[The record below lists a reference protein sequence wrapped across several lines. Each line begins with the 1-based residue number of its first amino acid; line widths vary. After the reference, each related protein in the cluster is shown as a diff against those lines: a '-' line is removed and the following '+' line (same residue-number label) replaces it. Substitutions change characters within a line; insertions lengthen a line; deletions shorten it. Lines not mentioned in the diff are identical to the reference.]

1 MERLRGFYAKTVPF
15 EEKYQDSTLK
25 LYKEVFG
32 YKAYSL
38 YIQQLM
44 DGDTSGWDW
53 RYRDG
58 VSVRLIALQEDG
70 EVVGHLGATIKDV
83 QIGDGSIKKGAEII
97 EGVVKSSLRGGI
109 TLYKMIQE
117 VRQQLIGVN
126 GIEFAILFPN
136 TFSAATVLK
145 RASAQREA
153 FLWEKQLKEVTGKGF
168 VEIDDEEF
176 IGLAPALFFQRLMIN
191 PGTVRTPEYLRWRYL
206 ENPSG
211 NYRFI
216 ASVDGDGL
224 AVVKQY
230 DAVKGHIVDVVAAG
244 KESFV
249 EVINGSQQMLVQSG
263 VETVSLYPLA
273 LPESQWLQEA
283 GFRRNNWG
291 RRLVMFASD
300 KFFPA
305 QEVVDS
311 WYLTMNEHSIF

>member
-1 MERLRGFYAKTVPF
+1 MKILMFPNKKYPCDHAMLESVYAKGLVGSKH
-15 EEKYQDSTLK
+15 EINWLMST
-25 LYKEVFG
+25 
-32 YKAYSL
+32 
-38 YIQQLM
+38 
-44 DGDTSGWDW
+44 TSSRSTAKWHKTF
-53 RYRDG
+53 
-58 VSVRLIALQEDG
+58 VR
-70 EVVGHLGATIKDV
+70 
-83 QIGDGSIKKGAEII
+83 
-97 EGVVKSSLRGGI
+97 
-109 TLYKMIQE
+109 
-117 VRQQLIGVN
+117 
-126 GIEFAILFPN
+126 LFPN

-153 FLWEKQLKEVTGKGF
+153 FLWEKQLESVNDRGF
-168 VEIDDEEF
+168 VEISGEEF
-176 IGLAPALFFQRLMIN
+176 IGLAPTLFFQRLMTN

-216 ASVDGDGL
+216 ASINGDGL

-230 DAVKGHIVDVVAAG
+230 DEIKGHIVDIVAAG
-244 KESFV
+244 KESFL
-249 EVINGSQQMLVQSG
+249 EVINGSQQMLSQSG

-291 RRLVMFASD
+291 RRLIMFAAD